1 MNDFMNTFNK
11 NYWDKKYKEHKTGWD
26 IGDISSPLKS
36 YIDQLTN
43 KNLRILIPGAGNGY
57 EVEYLFRLGFTNIF
71 VVDIALQP
79 LKNIQKR
86 IPNFP
91 KENLIHSNF
100 FDHYE
105 KYDLILEQT
114 FFCALHPTLRST
126 YANKMVELLNKNGKL
141 VGLLFDFELTENG
154 PPFGGNIIKYIQIFY
169 SNFEIKILEKC
180 YNSIKPRKGRELF
193 FIFEKK

>member
-1 MNDFMNTFNK
+1 MNTFNK
-11 NYWDKKYKEHKTGWD
+11 KFWDKKYNENKTGWD
-26 IGDISSPLKS
+26 IGVISTPMKE

-43 KNLRILIPGAGNGY
+43 KHLKILIPGAGNGY
-57 EVEYLFRLGFTNIF
+57 EVEYLFKLGFTNIF
-71 VVDIALQP
+71 VIDIALQP
-79 LKNIQKR
+79 LNNIHKR

-100 FDHYE
+100 FDHKE

-114 FFCALHPTLRST
+114 FFCALHPTLRSS
-126 YANKMVELLNKNGKL
+126 YANKMFELLNKSGKL
-141 VGLLFDFELTENG
+141 AGLLFDFELTENG
-154 PPFGGNIIKYIQIFY
+154 PPFGGNIVEYIQLFY
-169 SNFEIKILEKC
+169 SKFEIKILEKC

>member
-1 MNDFMNTFNK
+1 MNTFNK

-57 EVEYLFRLGFTNIF
+57 EVEYLYKIGFTNIF
-71 VVDIALQP
+71 VIDIALQP
-79 LKNIQKR
+79 LDNIHKR

-100 FDHYE
+100 FDHQE

-114 FFCALHPTLRST
+114 FFCALHPTLRSS
-126 YANKMVELLNKNGKL
+126 YANKMFELLNKSGKL
-141 VGLLFDFELTENG
+141 AGLLFDFELTENG
-154 PPFGGNIIKYIQIFY
+154 PPFGGNIVEYIQFFY
-169 SNFEIKILEKC
+169 SKFEIKILEKC

>member
-79 LKNIQKR
+79 LENIQKLHIQR
-86 IPNFP
+86 
-91 KENLIHSNF
+91 LSN
-100 FDHYE
+100 
-105 KYDLILEQT
+105 
-114 FFCALHPTLRST
+114 RS
-126 YANKMVELLNKNGKL
+126 
-141 VGLLFDFELTENG
+141 
-154 PPFGGNIIKYIQIFY
+154 PI
-169 SNFEIKILEKC
+169 
-180 YNSIKPRKGRELF
+180 
-193 FIFEKK
+193 